1 MDITINPL
9 SKAIGAEILGV
20 DLSEKVDSEDLFRI
34 NLAMQK
40 SLVLVFRNQ
49 KLEPNN
55 LLSAVRLFGDTMEQH
70 LTDTLME
77 SHPEIAVLDLS
88 LIHI

>member
-1 MDITINPL
+1 MDVTINPL

-20 DLSEKVDSEDLFRI
+20 DLSEKVDPEDLFHI

-49 KLEPNN
+49 KI
-55 LLSAVRLFGDTMEQH
+55 R
-70 LTDTLME
+70 
-77 SHPEIAVLDLS
+77 
-88 LIHI
+88 

>member
-1 MDITINPL
+1 MDVTINPL

-20 DLSEKVDSEDLFRI
+20 DLSEKVDLEDLFRI

-40 SLVLVFRNQ
+40 SLVLV
-49 KLEPNN
+49 
-55 LLSAVRLFGDTMEQH
+55 
-70 LTDTLME
+70 
-77 SHPEIAVLDLS
+77 LS